1 MLSIVQK
8 QIKYRRR
15 AARPAADLHFDSAT
29 KRGEGNSADVRN
41 RAPVSGNAPRTKNR
55 NSGRNE
61 TGSAAFKV
69 AAVFL
74 SIGFAVGGAGSQYP
88 LLELLVELAG
98 IAVLAWLAATRAWVG
113 LGPTAQLGLASAG
126 LLLLLPLAQLV
137 PLPPEVWAQLPGRE
151 RSRELLQL
159 IGSADAWMP
168 LSLDREATWRSLLA
182 LVPGFAAFALGL
194 VLGPSSRRRLSVLA
208 VGFAALSAIVGAL
221 QVASGGALA
230 LWATAH
236 EEWATGLFTN
246 RNHQALFVNL
256 AILLAGAT
264 ARGERK
270 ARVSPAAV
278 ALIAL
283 FVAATV
289 ATGSRTGAALLLLS
303 VPIGLA
309 LAFGLNAR
317 RAWVPVALAAPALA
331 AVLLG
336 TSAGEV
342 LLHRFGSGEDARLL
356 YWSDL
361 WVAIA
366 QSWPVGTGFGTFAPV
381 FQTVESLSLV
391 GPMSVNPAHNDYL
404 ELALE
409 GGVAAVLSVLA
420 VVGVLAFAA
429 VRAGRSGAGRPL
441 AIAAAAGVALLLLH
455 SMVDY
460 PLRMLSLS
468 MLFGWLASLLFP
480 PPLRPVARIKPRL
493 LPLAV
498 AAVLAVQAGAMHL
511 ATHAVRSGDV
521 RVAALLAPRSADAA
535 SWLALIRLKHGDA
548 RGAARAART
557 ALSVSPI
564 EPRAISALALAEQGS
579 GRSDRAARLM
589 DLAASA
595 GWRDPVAQA
604 WILDAAMAAGEPDV
618 AAQRADALLRQGLFV
633 PQAQSRLRELTSSA
647 DGRRAVADRL
657 AEEPHWRR
665 AFLTSLS
672 GLTDEQRGNHAELL
686 TMMRSRGLRLTPEE
700 DAARR

>member
-1 MLSIVQK
+1 M
-8 QIKYRRR
+8 
-15 AARPAADLHFDSAT
+15 
-29 KRGEGNSADVRN
+29 
-41 RAPVSGNAPRTKNR
+41 SGNVARTKNR
-55 NSGRNE
+55 NSDRDA
-61 TGSAAFKV
+61 TGSAAFKL

-88 LLELLVELAG
+88 LLELLVELAS
-98 IAVLAWLAATRAWVG
+98 IAVLAWLAANRAWVA
-113 LGPTAQLGLASAG
+113 LRPIARLGLASAG
-126 LLLLLPLAQLV
+126 LLLLLPLMQLI
-137 PLPPEVWAQLPGRE
+137 PLPPETWAQLPGRE
-151 RSRELLQL
+151 RSRELVA
-159 IGSADAWMP
+159 IVDGADSWMP
-168 LSLDREATWRSLLA
+168 LTLDREATWRSLLA
-182 LVPGFAAFALGL
+182 LLPGIAAFALGL
-194 VLGPSSRRRLSVLA
+194 VLGPSSRRRLGLLA
-208 VGFAALSAIVGAL
+208 VGLAALSAIVGAL

-236 EEWATGLFTN
+236 EDWATGLFTN
-246 RNHQALFVNL
+246 RNHQALFLNL
-256 AILLAGAT
+256 AVLLAGAT
-264 ARGERK
+264 VGGERK

-289 ATGSRTGAALLLLS
+289 ATGSRTGAVLLLLS
-303 VPIGLA
+303 VPVGLA
-309 LAFGLNAR
+309 LACGLNGR
-317 RAWVPVALAAPALA
+317 RAWVPAALAAPALA

-342 LLHRFGSGEDARLL
+342 LLHRFASGQDARLL

-366 QSWPVGTGFGTFAPV
+366 QSWPVGTGFGTFPQV

-391 GPMSVNPAHNDYL
+391 GPTSVNHAHNDYL

-409 GGVAAVLSVLA
+409 GGVAAVLSVLL
-420 VVGVLAFAA
+420 VLGVLGFAA
-429 VRAGRSGAGRPL
+429 VQSLRRPGSGSERPL
-441 AIAAAAGVALLLLH
+441 AVAAAAGVALLLLH

-480 PPLRPVARIKPRL
+480 PPLRPVAMIKPHL

-521 RVAALLAPRSADAA
+521 RLASLLAPHSADAA
-535 SWLALIRLKHGDA
+535 SWLALVRLKDGDSV
-548 RGAARAART
+548 GAALAARM
-557 ALSVSPI
+557 ALSISPF

-604 WILDAAMAAGEPDV
+604 WILDAAMAAGEAEV
-618 AAQRADALLRQGLFV
+618 AAQRADALLRQGLFI
-633 PQAQSRLRELTSSA
+633 PQAQSRLRELTSGA

-672 GLTDEQRGNHAELL
+672 GLTDEQRGHHAELL
-686 TMMRSRGLRLTPEE
+686 AMMRSRGLRLKPEE
-700 DAARR
+700 SAAGR